1 MVTFFEIV
9 KRALNGPYSTEWD
22 FDLELLVPKLRE
34 VVRKYEIHF
43 DSEDPIP
50 VDDRMAD
57 NVFAAALEL
66 CAETGCYCTDTNRII
81 QFTREE
87 IAEALQEAPRK
98 PQFGEGRDRK
108 AMVGREPECDIPP
121 WCYVGA
127 GGATCTDQDVYV
139 RLVEGYGNSFSSLH
153 TYFFKFHRI

>member
-87 IAEALQEAPRK
+87 IAEALQVGPLEPNALDGNLR
-98 PQFGEGRDRK
+98 EHAVAIGRHSQALRTSHD
-108 AMVGREPECDIPP
+108 
-121 WCYVGA
+121 GA
-127 GGATCTDQDVYV
+127 Q
-139 RLVEGYGNSFSSLH
+139 S
-153 TYFFKFHRI
+153 